1 MYKTPKQSRAK
12 TTETNML
19 DALSRLL
26 RERSLHDVTVHQI
39 CEASGA
45 SNGAFMTRF
54 GSKRAALGKLFQR
67 FCDDVLQTLSA
78 VSSENLSNHEQLQQF
93 LEQLSTAYEALVCE
107 HWGAN
112 RAMHE
117 VFLKE
122 GIIDD
127 QTKNIFRETVTHLHP
142 IICNVLGANWTTAH
156 TFSSVQ
162 LLVTINYN
170 FALGAMPGLPAD
182 APRRHRMIS
191 GLLLS
196 V

>member
-1 MYKTPKQSRAK
+1 MYITPKQSRAK
-12 TTETNML
+12 TTETKML

-26 RERSLHDVTVHQI
+26 KERSFHDVTVSQI
-39 CEASGA
+39 CEMSGT
-45 SNGAFMTRF
+45 SNGAFMARF

-67 FCDDVLQTLSA
+67 FCDDVLQTLRA
-78 VSSENLSNHEQLQQF
+78 LSSENPRNHEQLQKL
-93 LEQLSTAYEALVCE
+93 LEQLSTTYEALVCE
-107 HWGAN
+107 HWGSN

-127 QTKNIFRETVTHLHP
+127 QTKSIFRETVAHLHP
-142 IICNVLGANWTTAH
+142 IVRNVLGAQWTTAH

-182 APRRHRMIS
+182 APRRHQMIS
-191 GLLLS
+191 GLLVS